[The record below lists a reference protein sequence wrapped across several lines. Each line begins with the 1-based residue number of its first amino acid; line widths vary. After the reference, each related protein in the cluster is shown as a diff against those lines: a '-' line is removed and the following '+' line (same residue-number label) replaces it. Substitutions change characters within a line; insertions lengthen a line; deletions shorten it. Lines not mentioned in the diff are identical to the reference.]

1 MLLNEQVKFGSN
13 ARFVADEIAGTAS
26 VSADTVKQ
34 SNRTQFVLSGN
45 FEGNTDRLNVRSE
58 SYLFDADFDGEKTTL
73 SMKKFAE
80 VENNASIAGFL
91 QNNYGRNN
99 SDLFDELKGFK
110 TAPEERG
117 SGSSFSSIT

>member
-73 SMKKFAE
+73 NMKKFAE
-80 VENNASIAGFL
+80 VENNASIAGF
-91 QNNYGRNN
+91 YRTI
-99 SDLFDELKGFK
+99 
-110 TAPEERG
+110 TAETTTA
-117 SGSSFSSIT
+117 ICLTN